1 MNKDLLGQVQTLFP
15 TFSKGQKYIA
25 RFIIDHYDKAAF
37 MTASK
42 LGNIVGV
49 SESTVVRFASELGF
63 EGYPQLQK
71 SLQELIRNRLTSVQR
86 IEVSTDRL
94 GDGDIFEKVLNSDIE
109 KIKKTLSEVSREDF
123 DGAVNA
129 IVSASK
135 IYILGVRS
143 SSALAGFLGLYF
155 NYIFDHVVLVN
166 TTSGSEVFEQIMRI
180 GQNDVIIGIS
190 FPRYSTR
197 TVKAMKFASDRGATV
212 ISITDSNM
220 SPIYRYSSYNLI
232 AKSDMASFVDSL
244 VAPLSLINALIVA
257 VGMKCQD
264 QVYST
269 FAQLERIWDEYE
281 VYEKMM
287 MKIVMKIMSDVVV
300 IGAGAAGMVAAGFAA
315 KRGLS
320 YADRA

>member
-1 MNKDLLGQVQTLFP
+1 MWGETMNKDLLNQIQNLYQ
-15 TFSKGQKYIA
+15 TFSKGQKHIA
-25 RFIIDHYDKAAF
+25 KFIIDHYDKAAF

-42 LGNIVGV
+42 LGSIVGV

-71 SLQELIRNRLTSVQR
+71 SLQELIRNKLTSVQR

-109 KIKKTLSEVSREDF
+109 KIKKTVTELSRDDF
-123 DGAVNA
+123 NGAVSA
-129 IVSASK
+129 IVGAK
-135 IYILGVRS
+135 NIYVLGVRS
-143 SSALAGFLGLYF
+143 SAALASFLGLYF
-155 NYIFDHVVLVN
+155 NYIFDHVILVN

-180 GQNDVIIGIS
+180 NENDVIVGIS

-212 ISITDSNM
+212 VSITDSKM
-220 SPIYRYSSYNLI
+220 SPLYRYSSYNLI

-257 VGMKCQD
+257 VGIKCQA
-264 QVYST
+264 QVYNT

-281 VYEKMM
+281 VYDKNDEEN
-287 MKIVMKIMSDVVV
+287 
-300 IGAGAAGMVAAGFAA
+300 
-315 KRGLS
+315 RG
-320 YADRA
+320 DEDKE

>member
-1 MNKDLLGQVQTLFP
+1 MSKDLLAQIQTLYP

-25 RFIIDHYDKAAF
+25 RFIIEHYDKAAF

-71 SLQELIRNRLTSVQR
+71 SLQELIRNKLTSVQR

-94 GDGDIFEKVLNSDIE
+94 SGGDVFEKVLNADIE
-109 KIKKTLSEVSREDF
+109 KIKRTIAEGSREDF
-123 DGAVNA
+123 YGAVDA
-129 IVSASK
+129 IVNAST

-155 NYIFDHVVLVN
+155 NYIFDHVHLVN
-166 TTSGSEVFEQIMRI
+166 TTSGSEVFEQVLRI
-180 GQNDVIIGIS
+180 GPGDVIVGIS
-190 FPRYSTR
+190 FPRYSSR
-197 TVKAMKFASDRGATV
+197 TVKALKFASDRGATV
-212 ISITDSNM
+212 ISITDSKM
-220 SPIYRYSSYNLI
+220 SPLYRYASFNLL

-269 FAQLERIWDEYE
+269 FAQLERIWDEYDVYAKTGDE
-281 VYEKMM
+281 VQ
-287 MKIVMKIMSDVVV
+287 
-300 IGAGAAGMVAAGFAA
+300 
-315 KRGLS
+315 
-320 YADRA
+320 ADAPDADA

>member
-1 MNKDLLGQVQTLFP
+1 MNKDLLNQIQTLYP

-71 SLQELIRNRLTSVQR
+71 SLQELIRNKLTSVQR

-94 GDGDIFEKVLNSDIE
+94 GDGDILEKVLNSDVE
-109 KIKKTLSEVSREDF
+109 KIKKTVTELSREDF

-129 IVSASK
+129 IVGASR

-143 SSALAGFLGLYF
+143 SSALASFLGLYF

-166 TTSGSEVFEQIMRI
+166 TASGSEVFEQIMRI
-180 GQNDVIIGIS
+180 NQNDVIIGIS
-190 FPRYSTR
+190 FPRYSAR

-212 ISITDSNM
+212 ISITDSKM

-257 VGMKCQD
+257 VGIKCQD

-269 FAQLERIWDEYE
+269 FAQLEHIWDEYD
-281 VYEKMM
+281 VYEKTDAEN
-287 MKIVMKIMSDVVV
+287 SGDE
-300 IGAGAAGMVAAGFAA
+300 
-315 KRGLS
+315 
-320 YADRA
+320 DQE

>member
-1 MNKDLLGQVQTLFP
+1 MNKDLLSQIQTLYP
-15 TFSKGQKYIA
+15 TFSKGQKHIA
-25 RFIIDHYDKAAF
+25 KFIIEHYDKAAF

-42 LGNIVGV
+42 LGSIVSV

-71 SLQELIRNRLTSVQR
+71 SLQELIRNKLTSVQR

-94 GDGDIFEKVLNSDIE
+94 GGGDILEKVLISDIE
-109 KIKKTLSEVSREDF
+109 KIKKTISELSREDF
-123 DGAVNA
+123 EGAVDA
-129 IVSASK
+129 IVGASK

-143 SSALAGFLGLYF
+143 SATLASFLGLYF

-166 TTSGSEVFEQIMRI
+166 TMSGSGVFEQILRI
-180 GQNDVIIGIS
+180 NRNDVIIGIS
-190 FPRYSTR
+190 FPRYSTG

-212 ISITDSNM
+212 ISITDSKM
-220 SPIYRYSSYNLI
+220 SPISRYASYNLI

-269 FAQLERIWDEYE
+269 FAELENIWDEYE
-281 VYEKMM
+281 VYEKNDNENSGDEN
-287 MKIVMKIMSDVVV
+287 KE
-300 IGAGAAGMVAAGFAA
+300 
-315 KRGLS
+315 
-320 YADRA
+320 

>member
-1 MNKDLLGQVQTLFP
+1 MNKDLLNQIQTLYP

-25 RFIIDHYDKAAF
+25 KFIIEHYDKAAF

-49 SESTVVRFASELGF
+49 SESTVVRFACELGF
-63 EGYPQLQK
+63 DGYPQLQR
-71 SLQELIRNRLTSVQR
+71 SLQELIRNKLTSVQR
-86 IEVSTDRL
+86 IEVSTDQL
-94 GDGDIFEKVLNSDIE
+94 GGGKVLEKVLNSDIE
-109 KIKKTLSEVSREDF
+109 KIKKTIAELSRDDF

-129 IVSASK
+129 IVAASK
-135 IYILGVRS
+135 IYILGVKSAS
-143 SSALAGFLGLYF
+143 SLASFLGLYF

-180 GQNDVIIGIS
+180 NSNDVIIGIS

-212 ISITDSNM
+212 ISITDSET
-220 SPIYRYSSYNLI
+220 SPIYHYSSYSLI

-264 QVYST
+264 KVYNT
-269 FAQLERIWDEYE
+269 FAELEHIWDEYG
-281 VYEKMM
+281 VYEKN
-287 MKIVMKIMSDVVV
+287 D
-300 IGAGAAGMVAAGFAA
+300 
-315 KRGLS
+315 GLS
-320 YADRA
+320 GDDEDSGDENKE

>member
-1 MNKDLLGQVQTLFP
+1 MNNDLLNQIQTLYP

-25 RFIIDHYDKAAF
+25 KFIIDHYDKAAF

-71 SLQELIRNRLTSVQR
+71 SLQELIRNKLTSVQR

-94 GDGDIFEKVLNSDIE
+94 GNGDILEKVLNSDVE
-109 KIKKTLSEVSREDF
+109 KIKKTLVELSHEDF
-123 DGAVNA
+123 EGAVNA
-129 IVSASK
+129 IVGASR

-143 SSALAGFLGLYF
+143 SAALASFLGLYF

-166 TTSGSEVFEQIMRI
+166 MASGSEVFEQIMRI
-180 GQNDVIIGIS
+180 NRNDVIIGIS
-190 FPRYSTR
+190 FPRYSSR
-197 TVKAMKFASDRGATV
+197 TVKAMKFASDQGATV
-212 ISITDSNM
+212 ISITDSKM
-220 SPIYRYSSYNLI
+220 SPIYRHSSYNLI

-257 VGMKCQD
+257 VGIKCKD
-264 QVYST
+264 QVYGT
-269 FAQLERIWDEYE
+269 FAQLERIWDEYD
-281 VYEKMM
+281 VYEKT
-287 MKIVMKIMSDVVV
+287 DDEN
-300 IGAGAAGMVAAGFAA
+300 
-315 KRGLS
+315 RG
-320 YADRA
+320 DKNNE